1 MQHPTTTTGIKIG
14 ATSQLVMI
22 QKVREAAAEQVIGA
36 QSGWASAFWLIV
48 GFFMFYF
55 GSLSVWFLTP
65 DGSIPA
71 LGVIRSSHETVPP
84 KVIQHACKSDP
95 VSVASSSHR
104 HSPGCPDRR
113 LRISDVAS
121 EADRRAIVSDR
132 GTFIFS
138 GGGCV
143 FILEEVSAE

>member
-71 LGVIRSSHETVPP
+71 LAALRLAFSAAAALRQFSRAARRFASEVALPP
-84 KVIQHACKSDP
+84 RRPSAC
-95 VSVASSSHR
+95 AALFTTR
-104 HSPGCPDRR
+104 HSQSPRRFLGLLRSRRFCPT
-113 LRISDVAS
+113 
-121 EADRRAIVSDR
+121 
-132 GTFIFS
+132 TFPS
-138 GGGCV
+138 PPP
-143 FILEEVSAE
+143 S